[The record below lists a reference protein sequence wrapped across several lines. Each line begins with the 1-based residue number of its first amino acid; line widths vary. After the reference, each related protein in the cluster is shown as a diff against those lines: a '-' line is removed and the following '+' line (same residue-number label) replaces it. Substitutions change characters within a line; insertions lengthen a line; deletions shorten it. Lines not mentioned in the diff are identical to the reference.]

1 MLLLKLG
8 GDRAGTGRWG
18 GGNPHPDILSP
29 DSPTRRLR
37 ARTTNPSQQTPFL
50 VDLNVS
56 LDPELEEEAGSQA
69 IGGGGCI
76 YSEGLLRDRV
86 GINETKVE
94 NADMGK
100 DKEGE
105 AISSGGEGGVSAS
118 FGQFHVDP
126 EDGIDER
133 SLNART

>member
-1 MLLLKLG
+1 MG
-8 GDRAGTGRWG
+8 
-18 GGNPHPDILSP
+18 
-29 DSPTRRLR
+29 
-37 ARTTNPSQQTPFL
+37 
-50 VDLNVS
+50 
-56 LDPELEEEAGSQA
+56 EEGVF
-69 IGGGGCI
+69 IPKGCCVTVW
-76 YSEGLLRDRV
+76 V